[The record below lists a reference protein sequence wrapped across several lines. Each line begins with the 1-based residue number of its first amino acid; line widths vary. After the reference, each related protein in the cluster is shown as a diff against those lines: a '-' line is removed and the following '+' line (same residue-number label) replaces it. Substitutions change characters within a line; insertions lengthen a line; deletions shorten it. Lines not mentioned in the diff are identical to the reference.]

1 MQTRAERMKAV
12 EDKIAAVKAIVKQRY
27 NMDLSDLIVRYD
39 LKGRTAG
46 WAIGNRTIR
55 LNNTAIFGD
64 EAHFRDMVDDTIPHE
79 IAHIVCHRNP
89 SFGRKHDAGWANV
102 CRTLGGTGKR
112 THDMTT
118 IEFARGRTYIYTSTA
133 GKEYGVSE
141 RRHRSIQSGGTCRFR
156 KASWGVITKDCA
168 YVVKFNGRII
178 SSHPAKTQPG
188 VIDTVKSWFA
198 APTQPAP
205 TYDAASG
212 YWLPGGTKVV
222 DKTVAVQPAPAARPA
237 GTTNTGSY
245 AEQVRALIRTARLA
259 GYGQDHVFR
268 QAVNQ
273 LGMKASSARNCVKAN
288 WDRA

>member
-118 IEFARGRTYIYTSTA
+118 IEFARGRTYIYTSSA

-141 RRHRSIQSGGTCRFR
+141 RRHRSIQNGGTCRFR
-156 KASWGVITKDCA
+156 KMSWGIIDRFCA
-168 YVVKFNGRII
+168 YVVKHNGRVI
-178 SSHPAKTQPG
+178 STHAAQPRPSATANLWSVMNG
-188 VIDTVKSWFA
+188 V
-198 APTQPAP
+198 PAP
-205 TYDAASG
+205 RVPVKREVVVAGTG
-212 YWLPGGTKVV
+212 Y
-222 DKTVAVQPAPAARPA
+222 AIPA
-237 GTTNTGSY
+237 GTTVVHKARPVVAANTSSY

>member
-46 WAIGNRTIR
+46 WAIGYRTIR
-55 LNNTAIFGD
+55 LNATAIFGD

-89 SFGRKHDAGWANV
+89 SLGRKHDAGWASV
-102 CRTLGGTGKR
+102 CRALGGTGKR

-118 IEFARGRTYIYTSTA
+118 IEFARGRTYIYTSST

-141 RRHRSIQSGGTCRFR
+141 RRHRSIQIGGVCRFR
-156 KASWGVITKDCA
+156 KASWGVIDRMCA
-168 YVVKFNGRII
+168 YVVKFNGRVI
-178 SSHPAKTQPG
+178 STHPAQQRPG
-188 VIDTVKSWFA
+188 VSTTVWSLMHDVAAAKVPVKQDSVFA
-198 APTQPAP
+198 
-205 TYDAASG
+205 
-212 YWLPGGTKVV
+212 GTNY
-222 DKTVAVQPAPAARPA
+222 AIPA
-237 GTTNTGSY
+237 GTTVVQSPRPAVANTGSY
-245 AEQVRALIRTARLA
+245 ADRVRALIRTARLA